1 MSDTTTSNSHENKG
15 SGADRRPDAVGTIGA
30 GEVEI
35 SRWEPDDDDD
45 SSVIR
50 GID

>member
-1 MSDTTTSNSHENKG
+1 MRETTTSRSHRNN
-15 SGADRRPDAVGTIGA
+15 GADADCQPESGDAIGA

>member
-1 MSDTTTSNSHENKG
+1 MSDTTTSNSHGDKSSVADCQPE
-15 SGADRRPDAVGTIGA
+15 SVGAIGA

-35 SRWEPDDDDD
+35 SRWENDDDDD

>member
-1 MSDTTTSNSHENKG
+1 MSDTTTLNSHGNNG
-15 SGADRRPDAVGTIGA
+15 SGADRRPDSVGTIGA

-35 SRWEPDDDDD
+35 SRWECEDDDD